1 MFVESLKLQNFKGIS
16 EVKLD
21 FDPNVNLIVGINGV
35 GKSSVLDALRILLT
49 SLTSRVE
56 GLHQKTRRFN
66 NDYIKNDKDS
76 LLADIRLRL
85 PNQKIADWSITR
97 YRKGSTSEIEQSS
110 DHESLNDF
118 ISPLRERLERERI
131 LGHYR
136 ASVPVAVYYNV
147 HRAYK
152 SIDDKRT
159 LSITKVK
166 TTPLSAYENA
176 LEATGTDFESLEKWF
191 GYRYKWH
198 KKSPNYEKQSV
209 DRQLMA
215 VQSAIKAFL
224 PHCTD
229 MWFDEEGSN
238 SLHIKKNGQDFKLS
252 QMSDGEISL
261 IALVADIAR
270 RLAIANPSDDLVTP
284 LDGQGMILVDEVDLH
299 LHPGW
304 QRELVKRFKET
315 FPNCQF
321 FFTTHSP
328 QVIGHVEP
336 KHIWLFKRD
345 NEGVVAYRPEKSFGM
360 DSNSILLQHLGV
372 DEREP
377 KTKEQLHK
385 LTKLVDSNE
394 LDRAI
399 ELIEILFSKCGD
411 IDELRRAKAIIRRKK
426 LLELD
431 E

>member
-66 NDYIKNDKDS
+66 NDYIKNDKDF

-85 PNQKIADWSITR
+85 PNQEIADWSITR
-97 YRKGSTSEIEQSS
+97 YRKGSTSEVEQSS
-110 DHESLNDF
+110 EHELLNDF
-118 ISPLRERLERERI
+118 VSPLRDQLKKDEI
-131 LGHYR
+131 LGAYR
-136 ASVPVAVYYNV
+136 TSVPIAVFYNV

-152 SIDDKRT
+152 SIDDKKS
-159 LSITKVK
+159 LSITKVI

-198 KKSPNYEKQSV
+198 KKSPRYEKQSE
-209 DRQLMA
+209 DRQLKA

-270 RLAIANPSDDLVTP
+270 RLAIANPGDDLLSP

-304 QRELVKRFKET
+304 QRQLVTQFKNT

-336 KHIWLFKRD
+336 KHIWLFKRY
-345 NEGVVAYRPEKSFGM
+345 NEEVVAYRPEKSLGM

-377 KTKEQLHK
+377 QTKSELSK
-385 LTKLVDSNE
+385 LFMHIDENE
-394 LDRAI
+394 LEQA
-399 ELIEILFSKCGD
+399 ESLINVLINKCGN
-411 IDELRRAKAIIRRKK
+411 IDELRRAKAIIKRKR

-431 E
+431 V

>member
-1 MFVESLKLQNFKGIS
+1 MFIERLRLKSFKGIN
-16 EVKLD
+16 EIDLE
-21 FDPNVNLIVGINGV
+21 FDPNVNLIVGVNGV
-35 GKSSVLDALRILLT
+35 GKSTVLDALRILLT
-49 SLTSRVE
+49 SLTSRIE

-66 NDYIKNDKDS
+66 NDYIKNEKDV
-76 LLADIRLRL
+76 LEAVIWLRL
-85 PNQKIADWSITR
+85 PNKNIADWSITR

-110 DHESLNDF
+110 DHESLNDYAN
-118 ISPLRERLERERI
+118 PLNERLKAEERSKS
-131 LGHYR
+131 YR
-136 ASVPVAVYYNV
+136 TNVPIVVYYNV

-152 SIDDKRT
+152 AVDDKKS

-198 KKSPNYEKQSV
+198 KKSPDYENESV

-215 VQSAIKAFL
+215 VQSAIKSFL
-224 PHCTD
+224 PQCTD
-229 MWFDEEGSN
+229 MWFDEEESN

-270 RLAIANPSDDLVTP
+270 RLAIANPGDVLESP
-284 LDGQGMILVDEVDLH
+284 LDGQGMILVDEIELH

-304 QRELVKRFKET
+304 QRKLVKQFKDT
-315 FPNCQF
+315 FPKCQF

-328 QVIGHVEP
+328 QVIGHAEP
-336 KHIWLFKRD
+336 KHIWLFKRMGD
-345 NEGVVAYRPEKSFGM
+345 DVVAYRPEKSLGM
-360 DSNSILLQHLGV
+360 DSNSILEQLLDV

-377 KTKEQLHK
+377 NTKQELEK
-385 LTKLVDSNE
+385 LAE
-394 LDRAI
+394 YI
-399 ELIEILFSKCGD
+399 ENDILAEAKVLLNILKAKCGD
-411 IDELRRAKAIIRRKK
+411 IDELRRAKAIIQRKT
-426 LLELD
+426 LLGLD
-431 E
+431 D

>member
-1 MFVESLKLQNFKGIS
+1 MFVESLSLKNFKGIS
-16 EVKLD
+16 KVDLK
-21 FDPNVNLIVGINGV
+21 FDPNINLIVGINGV
-35 GKSSVLDALRILLT
+35 GKSTVLDALRVLLT

-56 GLHQKTRRFN
+56 GVHQKTRRFN
-66 NDYIKNDKDS
+66 NDYIKNDRDY

-97 YRKGSTSEIEQSS
+97 YRKGSTSETEQSS

-118 ISPLRERLERERI
+118 ISPLRNRLEREKI

-136 ASVPVAVYYNV
+136 ASVPIAVYYNV

-152 SIDDKRT
+152 SIDDKRK

-198 KKSPNYEKQSV
+198 KKSPNYEKESV

-229 MWFDEEGSN
+229 MWFDEEGSK

-270 RLAIANPSDDLVTP
+270 RLAIANPGDDLVTP

-304 QRELVKRFKET
+304 QRELIKRFKET
-315 FPNCQF
+315 FPSCQF

-345 NEGVVAYRPEKSFGM
+345 NEEVVAYRPEKSLGM

-377 KTKEQLHK
+377 DTK
-385 LTKLVDSNE
+385 NE
-394 LDRAI
+394 LSRLFIHI
-399 ELIEILFSKCGD
+399 EENELEQAENLINMLINKCGN
-411 IDELRRAKAIIRRKK
+411 IDELRRAKAIVKRKR

>member
-21 FDPNVNLIVGINGV
+21 FDPNINLIVGINGV

-56 GLHQKTRRFN
+56 GLHQKTLRFN
-66 NDYIKNDKDS
+66 DDYIKNDNDS

-110 DHESLNDF
+110 DHKSLNDF
-118 ISPLRERLERERI
+118 ISPLRERLDREKI

-136 ASVPVAVYYNV
+136 ASVPIAVYYNV

-270 RLAIANPSDDLVTP
+270 RLAIANPGDDLVTP

-304 QRELVKRFKET
+304 QRELVKRFKDT
-315 FPNCQF
+315 FPSCQF

-328 QVIGHVEP
+328 QVIGHVKP

-345 NEGVVAYRPEKSFGM
+345 NEEVVAYRPEKSLGM

-372 DEREP
+372 DERDP
-377 KTKEQLHK
+377 DTKAELRK

-394 LDRAI
+394 LDSAA

-431 E
+431 